1 MQFIYSIIGILL
13 VLGIVY
19 AISFN
24 RKSVSLSLI
33 GKALIV
39 QFIIALILVRIP
51 LGQQVVSVVSTGVT
65 KVINCGQ
72 AGLNFVF
79 GSLADSGAKTG
90 FIFAI
95 QTLGNIVFLSA
106 LVSLLYYVGIL
117 GFVVKWIGKGVG
129 KIMKSSE
136 VESFVAV
143 ANMFLGQTDSPIL
156 VSKYLGRMTDS
167 EIMVVLVS
175 GMGSM
180 SVSIL
185 GGYIALGIP
194 MEYLLI
200 ASTMVPIGSIL
211 IAKIL
216 LPQTEPVQKIDDIK
230 DDIKMD
236 NKGNNANVIDAI
248 AEGASTGAQMAFS
261 IGASLIAFVG
271 LVSLINMM
279 LSGLGIRL
287 EQIFSYVFAPFGF
300 LMGFDHKNILLEGNL
315 LGSKLI
321 LNEFVSFQQLGHLI
335 KSLDYRTALV
345 ATISL
350 CGFANLSSLG
360 ICVSGIAVL
369 CPEKRGTLARLVFRA
384 MIGGIA
390 VSMLS
395 AFIVGIVTLF

>member
-230 DDIKMD
+230 MD

-279 LSGLGIRL
+279 LSGLEIRL

>member
-1 MQFIYSIIGILL
+1 MQFIYSILGILL
-13 VLGIVY
+13 ILGIIY

-24 RKSVSLSLI
+24 RKGISFPLI

-39 QFIIALILVRIP
+39 QFIIALILVRVP
-51 LGQQVVSVVSTGVT
+51 LGQRIVSVVSDGVT

-79 GSLADSGAKTG
+79 GSLADGGAKTG

-106 LVSLLYYVGIL
+106 LVSLLYYMGIL
-117 GFVVKWIGKGVG
+117 GFIVKWIGKGVG

-211 IAKIL
+211 IAKML
-216 LPQTEPVQKIDDIK
+216 LPQTEPVQRI

-236 NKGNNANVIDAI
+236 SKGNNANVIDAI

-271 LVSLINMM
+271 LVSLINLL

-300 LMGFDHKNILLEGNL
+300 LMGFDGKDILMEGSL
-315 LGSKLI
+315 LGNKLI
-321 LNEFVSFQQLGHLI
+321 LNEFVSFQQLGSVI

-369 CPEKRGTLARLVFRA
+369 CPEKRSTLARLVFRS

>member
-13 VLGIVY
+13 VLGIVH

-51 LGQQVVSVVSTGVT
+51 LGQQIVSVVSTGVT
-65 KVINCGQ
+65 SVINCGQ

-230 DDIKMD
+230 MD

-369 CPEKRGTLARLVFRA
+369 CPEKRSTLARLVFRA

>member
-13 VLGIVY
+13 ILGIIY

-24 RKSVSLSLI
+24 RKAISLTLI
-33 GKALIV
+33 GKALLV
-39 QFIIALILVRIP
+39 QFIIALILVRVP
-51 LGQQVVSVVSTGVT
+51 FGQHVVSVVSDGVT

-72 AGLNFVF
+72 AGLSFVF
-79 GSLADSGAKTG
+79 GSLADGGAKTG

-129 KIMKSSE
+129 KLMKSSE

-211 IAKIL
+211 IAKML
-216 LPQTEPVQKIDDIK
+216 LPQTDAVQKI

-279 LSGLGIRL
+279 LSGFGIRL

-300 LMGFDHKNILLEGNL
+300 LMGFDGKDILMEGSL
-315 LGSKLI
+315 LGNKVI
-321 LNEFVSFQQLGHLI
+321 LNEFVSFQQLGEII

-369 CPEKRGTLARLVFRA
+369 CPEKRSTLAHLVFRS

>member
-230 DDIKMD
+230 MD

-300 LMGFDHKNILLEGNL
+300 LMGFDHKNILLEGNI

>member
-51 LGQQVVSVVSTGVT
+51 LGQQIVSVVSTGVT
-65 KVINCGQ
+65 SVINCGQ

-230 DDIKMD
+230 MD

-315 LGSKLI
+315 LGSELI

>member
-51 LGQQVVSVVSTGVT
+51 LGQQIVSVVSTGVT
-65 KVINCGQ
+65 SVINCGQ
-72 AGLNFVF
+72 AGLNFLF

-216 LPQTEPVQKIDDIK
+216 LPQTEPVQKI

>member
-216 LPQTEPVQKIDDIK
+216 LPQTELVQKI

>member
-1 MQFIYSIIGILL
+1 MQFIYSILGILL
-13 VLGIVY
+13 ILGIIY

-24 RKSVSLSLI
+24 RKGISFPLV

-39 QFIIALILVRIP
+39 QFIIALILVRVP
-51 LGQQVVSVVSTGVT
+51 LGQRIVSVVSDGVT

-79 GSLADSGAKTG
+79 GSLADGGAKTG

-106 LVSLLYYVGIL
+106 LVSLLYYMGIL
-117 GFVVKWIGKGVG
+117 GFIVKWIGKGVG

-211 IAKIL
+211 IAKML
-216 LPQTEPVQKIDDIK
+216 LPQTEPVQRI

-236 NKGNNANVIDAI
+236 SKGNNANVIDAI

-271 LVSLINMM
+271 LVSLINLL

-300 LMGFDHKNILLEGNL
+300 LMGFNGKDILMEGSL
-315 LGSKLI
+315 LGNKLI
-321 LNEFVSFQQLGHLI
+321 LNEFVSFQQLGSVI

-369 CPEKRGTLARLVFRA
+369 CPGKRSTLARLVFRS

>member
-13 VLGIVY
+13 ILGIVY

-51 LGQQVVSVVSTGVT
+51 LGQQIVSVVSTGVT
-65 KVINCGQ
+65 SVINCGQ

-230 DDIKMD
+230 MD

-335 KSLDYRTALV
+335 KSLDCRTALV

-369 CPEKRGTLARLVFRA
+369 CPEKRSTLARLVFRA

>member
-51 LGQQVVSVVSTGVT
+51 LGQQIVSVVSTGVT
-65 KVINCGQ
+65 SVINCGQ

-167 EIMVVLVS
+167 EIMIVLVS

-216 LPQTEPVQKIDDIK
+216 LPQTEPVQKI

-369 CPEKRGTLARLVFRA
+369 CPEKRSTLARLVFRA

>member
-51 LGQQVVSVVSTGVT
+51 LGQQIVSVVSTGVT
-65 KVINCGQ
+65 SVINCGQ

-230 DDIKMD
+230 MD

-369 CPEKRGTLARLVFRA
+369 CPEKRCTLARLVFRA

>member
-230 DDIKMD
+230 MD
-236 NKGNNANVIDAI
+236 NKANNANVIDAI

>member
-230 DDIKMD
+230 MD

-248 AEGASTGAQMAFS
+248 AEGVSTGAQMAFS

>member
-1 MQFIYSIIGILL
+1 MQFIYSILGILL
-13 VLGIVY
+13 ILGIIY

-24 RKSVSLSLI
+24 RKVISFPLI

-39 QFIIALILVRIP
+39 QFIIALILVRVP
-51 LGQQVVSVVSTGVT
+51 LGQRIVSVVSDGVT

-79 GSLADSGAKTG
+79 GSLADGGAKTG

-106 LVSLLYYVGIL
+106 LVSLLYYMGIL
-117 GFVVKWIGKGVG
+117 GFIVKWIGKGVG

-211 IAKIL
+211 IAKML
-216 LPQTEPVQKIDDIK
+216 LPQTEPVQRI

-236 NKGNNANVIDAI
+236 SKGNNANVIDAI

-271 LVSLINMM
+271 LVSLINLL
-279 LSGLGIRL
+279 LSALGIRL
-287 EQIFSYVFAPFGF
+287 EQIFSYIFAPFGF
-300 LMGFDHKNILLEGNL
+300 LMGFDGKDILMEGSL
-315 LGSKLI
+315 LGNKLI
-321 LNEFVSFQQLGHLI
+321 LNEFVSFQQLGSVI

-369 CPEKRGTLARLVFRA
+369 CPGKRSTLARLVFRS

>member
-185 GGYIALGIP
+185 GGYIALGIT

-216 LPQTEPVQKIDDIK
+216 LPQTEPVQKI

>member
-230 DDIKMD
+230 MD

-321 LNEFVSFQQLGHLI
+321 LNEFVSFQQLGDLI

-395 AFIVGIVTLF
+395 SFIVGIVTLF

>member
-1 MQFIYSIIGILL
+1 MVLL

-230 DDIKMD
+230 MD

-321 LNEFVSFQQLGHLI
+321 LNEFVSFQQLGDLI